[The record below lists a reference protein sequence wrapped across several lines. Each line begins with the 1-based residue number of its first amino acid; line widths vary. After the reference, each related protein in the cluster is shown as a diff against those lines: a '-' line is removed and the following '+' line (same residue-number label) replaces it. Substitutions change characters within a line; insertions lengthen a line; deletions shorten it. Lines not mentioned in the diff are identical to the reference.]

1 MQPHSPACSHC
12 ADTGSLDKTLWGGD
26 LDCTHCTSAKRRME
40 LRSVIRAAGAD
51 HLDAESLA
59 WFCYLQGR
67 QSRSLEL
74 QFLAEATRQMWGWAI
89 QVEKQFAPGAQD
101 AEKAQYKA
109 QCREAIALA
118 KQYIPANFAPKEPT
132 EE

>member
-1 MQPHSPACSHC
+1 MQPHSPACLHC

-26 LDCTHCTSAKRRME
+26 LDCRHCPSAKRRMD
-40 LRSVIRAAGAD
+40 LRRAIREAGAD
-51 HLDAESLA
+51 QFDAESLG

-67 QSRSLEL
+67 QSRILEL
-74 QFLAEATRQMWGWAI
+74 QFLAEATHQMWGWAI
-89 QVEKQFAPGAQD
+89 QVCGHFVPGAQD

-109 QCREAIALA
+109 QCKEAIALA